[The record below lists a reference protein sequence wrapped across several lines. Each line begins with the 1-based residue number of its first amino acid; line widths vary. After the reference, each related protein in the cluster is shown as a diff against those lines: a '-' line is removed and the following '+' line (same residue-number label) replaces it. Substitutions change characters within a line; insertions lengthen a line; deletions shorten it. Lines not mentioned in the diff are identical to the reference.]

1 MATNLAI
8 DDKLLNE
15 ARKIGGH
22 KTKKETVNE
31 ALKEYVQKRKQHEI
45 TSLFG
50 KIEYDKGYDHKK
62 HRKNRI
68 A

>member
-8 DDKLLNE
+8 DDILLQE

-31 ALKEYVQKRKQHEI
+31 ALKEYIQKRKQVEI
-45 TSLFG
+45 TELFG
-50 KIEYDKGYDHKK
+50 EIEYDKNYNYKQF
-62 HRKNRI
+62 RKNKT